1 MMPLSASTKK
11 KYLYV
16 AAAVLPAAVAA
27 FFAFSSG
34 DAGLRRLF
42 LKFLDAVEHSG
53 PFGPL
58 VFLALFN
65 GACVFL
71 LPTFYLTIGAGVLFG
86 LRAGFLIATLSV
98 ASGASAAFLF
108 ARYMVRRRI
117 LEAWGSNTS
126 FLALDEAVA
135 EDGWKIVFLSRLS
148 PAFPFNVL
156 NYAFGLTA
164 IPFSV
169 YFAASWAG
177 SIPWTFMYVYFG
189 SLAAEIAGLHPEMA
203 QGSKLQ
209 WALSFLGLAATAAA
223 AITASRTA
231 GAALKKRL
239 RLEEEKEEGRR
250 GSASRQ

>member
-1 MMPLSASTKK
+1 MPLSPSARK
-11 KYLYV
+11 KYLY
-16 AAAVLPAAVAA
+16 ASAAVVLAAGAA
-27 FFAFSSG
+27 FFALSSG
-34 DAGLRRLF
+34 GTGLRQLF
-42 LKFLDAVEHSG
+42 LKFLGAVERSG

-86 LRAGFLIATLSV
+86 LRAGFLVATLSV

-108 ARYMVRRRI
+108 ARYRVRRRI
-117 LEAWGSNTS
+117 LETWGSNTS

-135 EDGWKIVFLSRLS
+135 EDGWKIVLLSRLS
-148 PAFPFNVL
+148 PAFPFNIL

-164 IPFSV
+164 IPFPV

-177 SIPWTFMYVYFG
+177 SIPWTFMYVYSG
-189 SLAAEIAGLHPEMA
+189 SLAADIAGLHPEMA

-223 AITASRTA
+223 TITASRTA
-231 GAALKKRL
+231 GRALKKRL
-239 RLEEEKEEGRR
+239 RLEEEREEARR
-250 GSASRQ
+250 SSANRQ